1 MTISNEP
8 QNAPRLPLGLV
19 ITPPVASSLVVLTG
33 VLVLVGWSFDL
44 EPLKRLFPGFVA
56 MNPVTAILFIVSGAA
71 LAVWSMDPE
80 RLGSPNW
87 VKILSAIVFFVAAAK
102 LVGIIGHWD
111 ANVDQLFFAS
121 KLGDEQDNLPNRM
134 APNTALNFL
143 LISLSFLTLNFPS
156 KSSSVSQAFAIL
168 VGFGAL
174 LPITGYL
181 YGVQSFRGN
190 PAFIPMALHTAL
202 AFLVLAWG
210 VFFASETAP
219 LTQVFASDGP
229 SGVMARRL
237 FPGAIM
243 LTLILGWLRVCGE
256 QSELYDSEFGT
267 ALFATALSILFV
279 ILIRWTVGTVAKLEA
294 ERALANARLQ
304 ELNRRKDEMIAVV
317 SHDLCS
323 PLTGFKI
330 VIDVLREKRD
340 EPPDELLDLMDHS
353 VRRMVSMVRG
363 LLDVAKL
370 QSLEIELERENVLVS
385 DVIEQSLEPL
395 KINANAKRITLR
407 FDRPAEEPMLY
418 ADRLRLS
425 QVFNN
430 ILSNAVKFTPAGGS
444 VVVTVEPAREGVRVA
459 VKDSGLGISKTELP
473 HIFEKYYQ
481 TSTKATAGESGAGLG
496 LAIAHELILL
506 HDGEIDVSSEVN
518 RGTSFT
524 VYLPAKPQSK
534 AVRHKTA
541 GATSLSST
549 GERHRM
555 KEATAVS

>member
-1 MTISNEP
+1 M
-8 QNAPRLPLGLV
+8 
-19 ITPPVASSLVVLTG
+19 TPPLASSVVVLTG
-33 VLVLVGWSFDL
+33 VLVLIGWGFDL
-44 EPLKRLFPGFVA
+44 EPLKRLFPGYVA
-56 MNPVTAILFIVSGAA
+56 MNPVTAILFIVSGTA
-71 LAVWSMDPE
+71 LALWWIDAE
-80 RLGSPNW
+80 RLGCATCTK
-87 VKILSAIVFFVAAAK
+87 VLGAIVFLIAATK
-102 LVGIIGHWD
+102 LIGIIGHWD
-111 ANVDQLFFAS
+111 RNMDQLFFAS
-121 KLGDEQDNLPNRM
+121 KLGDEQDNLSNRM

-143 LISLSFLTLNFPS
+143 LISLSLLTLNLPS
-156 KSSSVSQAFAIL
+156 KRSSVSQGFAIL

-202 AFLVLAWG
+202 AFLVLAYG

-219 LTQVFASDGP
+219 LTQVFASDDP

-237 FPGAIM
+237 FPGAVL
-243 LTLILGWLRVCGE
+243 LTLILGWLCVYGE
-256 QSELYDSEFGT
+256 RAELYESEFGT
-267 ALFATALSILFV
+267 ALFATALCIVFA
-279 ILIRWTVGTVAKLEA
+279 ILIRWTLGTVSKLEA
-294 ERALANARLQ
+294 ERVLANARLQ

-330 VIDVLREKRD
+330 VIDVLRQKRD

-370 QSLEIELERENVLVS
+370 QSHEIELERENVLVS

-395 KINANAKRITLR
+395 RINANAKRITLR
-407 FDRPAEEPMLY
+407 FDRPAEEPVLI

-459 VKDSGLGISKTELP
+459 VKDSGLGISKTEMP

-481 TSTKATAGESGAGLG
+481 TSTKRRLARLEPAWAWRLHTNLFCCTTAKSMC
-496 LAIAHELILL
+496 
-506 HDGEIDVSSEVN
+506 
-518 RGTSFT
+518 R
-524 VYLPAKPQSK
+524 
-534 AVRHKTA
+534 VR
-541 GATSLSST
+541 
-549 GERHRM
+549 
-555 KEATAVS
+555 

>member
-1 MTISNEP
+1 M
-8 QNAPRLPLGLV
+8 
-19 ITPPVASSLVVLTG
+19 TPPLASSVVVLTG
-33 VLVLVGWSFDL
+33 VLVLIGWGFDL
-44 EPLKRLFPGFVA
+44 EPLKRLFPGYVA
-56 MNPVTAILFIVSGAA
+56 MNPVTAILFIVSGTA
-71 LAVWSMDPE
+71 LALWWIDAE
-80 RLGSPNW
+80 RLGCATCTK
-87 VKILSAIVFFVAAAK
+87 VLGAIVFLIAATK
-102 LVGIIGHWD
+102 LIGIIGHWD
-111 ANVDQLFFAS
+111 RNMDQLFFAS
-121 KLGDEQDNLPNRM
+121 KLGDEQDNLSNRM

-143 LISLSFLTLNFPS
+143 LISLSLLTLNLPS
-156 KSSSVSQAFAIL
+156 KRSSVSQGFAIL

-202 AFLVLAWG
+202 AFLVLAYG

-219 LTQVFASDGP
+219 LTQVFASDDP

-237 FPGAIM
+237 FPGAVL
-243 LTLILGWLRVCGE
+243 LTLILGWLCVYGE
-256 QSELYDSEFGT
+256 RAELYESEFGT
-267 ALFATALSILFV
+267 ALFATALSIVFA
-279 ILIRWTVGTVAKLEA
+279 ILIRWTLGTVSKLEA
-294 ERALANARLQ
+294 ERVLANTRLR

-330 VIDVLREKRD
+330 VIDVLRQKRD

-370 QSLEIELERENVLVS
+370 QSHEIELERENVLVS

-395 KINANAKRITLR
+395 RINANAKRITLR
-407 FDRPAEEPMLY
+407 FDRPAEEPVLT

-459 VKDSGLGISKTELP
+459 VKDSGLGISKTEMP

-481 TSTKATAGESGAGLG
+481 TSTKATAGETGAGLG
-496 LAIAHELILL
+496 LAIAHELVLL
-506 HDGEIDVSSEVN
+506 HDGEINVSSEVN
-518 RGTSFT
+518 RGTTFT
-524 VYLPAKPQSK
+524 VYLPAKAQTK
-534 AVRHKTA
+534 AARYKTA

-555 KEATAVS
+555 EEAATVS